1 MLAPRRAPR
10 PEVTILRPRISAL
23 HVLRRVVARMLDIQ
37 VWDVAGTMTFYT
49 LLSVLPAAVAM
60 VSLVSLLGLQE
71 QTVDTIGDLVSEIF
85 PAVDPGPYAGA
96 LVSLASTGGGVLG
109 FALGTIGALVSA
121 SNGVAA
127 FHRALHRVYDTR
139 EGRPF
144 LRFRLIV
151 LGETVVLVLLVVLGT
166 LVVTVGGEWS
176 ERLGEVVGIP
186 REAVQTWNV
195 IKWPVLL
202 TLLMLCVSLAFHLF
216 PNVRLPRYR
225 VLTLGSVL
233 SVLVLFGAA
242 LVIGRVAA
250 LAGSLAQILPALNG
264 AIGILVLLWL
274 ANIVVLA
281 GAALDAEVLRARQL
295 ALGLPAWDHLVL
307 TPQTTHALESRQEA
321 AAADEQLGREVAEA
335 ARTGEPLVRPRSPWV
350 VEADSPLAVT
360 PSRRG
365 RRAILAADPGSADVP
380 PSEPEHPTS

>member
-1 MLAPRRAPR
+1 M
-10 PEVTILRPRISAL
+10 SAL
-23 HVLRRVVARMLDIQ
+23 LVLRRVAARMLDIQ

-71 QTVDTIGDLVSEIF
+71 QTVDTIGELVSEIF
-85 PAVDPGPYAGA
+85 PAVDPRPYARTI
-96 LVSLASTGGGVLG
+96 VSLASTGGGLPG

-139 EGRPF
+139 EGRSF
-144 LRFRLIV
+144 VRFRLVV
-151 LGETVVLVLLVVLGT
+151 LGETVVLVLVVVLST
-166 LVVTVGGEWS
+166 LVVTVGGDWS
-176 ERLGEVVGIP
+176 ERLGELVGIP
-186 REAVQTWNV
+186 RTAVQTFNV
-195 IKWPVLL
+195 VKWPVLL

-233 SVLVLFGAA
+233 SVLVLFCAA

-250 LAGSLAQILPALNG
+250 LAGRVAEILPALNG
-264 AIGILVLLWL
+264 VIGILVMLWL

-307 TPQTTHALESRQEA
+307 EPQTTHALDALA
-321 AAADEQLGREVAEA
+321 AATAQDEQLGREVAEA
-335 ARTGEPLVRPRSPWV
+335 ARAGAPLTGPRSPWV
-350 VEADSPLAVT
+350 VEEGSLLAVS
-360 PSRRG
+360 PGRRS
-365 RRAILAADPGSADVP
+365 RRAILAAAPDPEH
-380 PSEPEHPTS
+380 EPEPTAPPTTDPEHTSP